1 MSRRRMGAP
10 GSLMFRLWPTAWPLV
25 LPLGRPWVP
34 LIDHPRPRAAGSTI
48 VPLPASSLATNCRR
62 CWCFLSRFSGEQ
74 GPGEATKA
82 LLVDGDGPGLK
93 PKFVRLDWAGIL
105 LFLGVTGVTCSG
117 GPPPY
122 TLVLA
127 SRVCQLVPASELGPN
142 EIVDVWDLGGPGL
155 TARLE
160 IALAPQVLDPKTK
173 P

>member
-1 MSRRRMGAP
+1 MA
-10 GSLMFRLWPTAWPLV
+10 
-25 LPLGRPWVP
+25 
-34 LIDHPRPRAAGSTI
+34 
-48 VPLPASSLATNCRR
+48 
-62 CWCFLSRFSGEQ
+62 
-74 GPGEATKA
+74 
-82 LLVDGDGPGLK
+82 GDGPGLK

-173 P
+173 PECGQGRWPEILDPMEPHCSGHEEKQERTG